1 MTRPLPAGRRQGYG
15 QQAGPAL
22 RLPASRGSRTVNAET
37 LLTVGIAAGL
47 IALVVLGLVVG
58 WST

>member
-15 QQAGPAL
+15 QQAGPYVTP
-22 RLPASRGSRTVNAET
+22 RRGVRTVSEET
-37 LLTVGIAAGL
+37 WLTLGLATGL
-47 IALVVLGLVVG
+47 IALVLLGLIVG